1 MLDLKNKQ
9 YDLNT
14 LKENIYAIHL
24 LDILKTQTIT
34 YEFALKYILN
44 KNYQLTK
51 EEENLTIK
59 DVLFYQP
66 HLQEDKF
73 LEKNIT
79 IQRVDSFEN
88 FDSFSNKN

>member
-34 YEFALKYILN
+34 HEFALKYILN

-51 EEENLTIK
+51 EEEDITIK

-66 HLQEDKF
+66 HLQEDE
-73 LEKNIT
+73 LIEKNRSLTKI
-79 IQRVDSFEN
+79 DSFEN